1 MHNCAR
7 CGKQV
12 SSIEEVHN
20 GCECGSKIF
29 VFKREEG
36 QAAVEE
42 SRKEEAPGSGKGA
55 PEGEGGGKEA
65 PEGEAGKAAPSQQ
78 SGKAPES
85 YFART
90 TFTAEDVE
98 NVKIVSEGVFLLD
111 VNAISK
117 SPLVLKD
124 EDGIYYVRL
133 PFEQAE
139 WKGINGNGAKKS
151 EGEQKL

>member
-7 CGKQV
+7 CGKEV

-36 QAAVEE
+36 QAVVEE
-42 SRKEEAPGSGKGA
+42 SRESPGSGK
-55 PEGEGGGKEA
+55 EA
-65 PEGEAGKAAPSQQ
+65 PGVGEAGKAASSKESGA

-90 TFTAEDVE
+90 TFTSEDVE

-124 EDGIYYVRL
+124 EEGVYYVRL
-133 PFEQAE
+133 PFEQAG
-139 WKGINGNGAKKS
+139 WKGGGGNGSKKN
-151 EGEQKL
+151 EGEPKL